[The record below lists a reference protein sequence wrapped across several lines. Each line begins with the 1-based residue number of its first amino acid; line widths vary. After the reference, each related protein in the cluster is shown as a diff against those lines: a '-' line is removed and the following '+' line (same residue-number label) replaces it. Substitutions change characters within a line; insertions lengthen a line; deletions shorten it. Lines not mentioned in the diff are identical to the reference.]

1 MKRTDAMQ
9 TMKLHI
15 LGMNGPFPAPGGATS
30 GYLVTCGGTAVQL
43 DLGTGTLAALTAKM
57 PPEELTALVFSH
69 WHYDHCSDAL
79 PLTYRLQATG
89 KTLDVWGPE
98 DDRSPVRAALAADP
112 GIRLHTLRLGDTVT
126 LGGLTLTAFTARH
139 PVPALMLRLT
149 DGARTLCYTGD
160 TNTVDGLVTFA
171 QGADLL
177 LADGLF
183 TRALWDEKKPHL
195 SAALCAEAAKEA
207 HVRRLVLTHLNP
219 MIDPALLLAEAREI
233 FPDTELAVKGQV
245 YTV

>member
-1 MKRTDAMQ
+1 
-9 TMKLHI
+9 MKLHI
-15 LGMNGPFPAPGGATS
+15 LGMNGPYPAPGGATS
-30 GYLVTCGGTAVQL
+30 GYLVTGGADGAGQPFAVQL

-79 PLTYRLQATG
+79 PLLYRLQATG
-89 KTLDVWGPE
+89 KTLEVWGPE
-98 DDRSPVRAALAADP
+98 DGASPVRAALAADHA
-112 GIRLHTLRLGDTVT
+112 IRLHTLRAGDTVA

-160 TNTVDGLVTFA
+160 TNTVDGLDGFA
-171 QGADLL
+171 AGADLL

-183 TRALWDEKKPHL
+183 TDAAWGENKPHL
-195 SAALCAEAAKEA
+195 SARMTAELANRAG
-207 HVRRLVLTHLNP
+207 VRRLVITHLNP
-219 MIDPALLLAEAREI
+219 SIPEAVLLREAREARG
-233 FPDTELAVKGQV
+233 DAALAACGQV
-245 YTV
+245 WDV